1 MASNTRGTHE
11 ITSPPRF
18 LFTTCRAP
26 ISKHIYNIQAEY
38 RVLRQ
43 LASGS
48 QQHTTGI
55 HSPIT
60 STSEPHSPETGDG
73 CNGKGKGKLRRRR
86 STAVPSGTSINWI
99 SGLGAASGGGD
110 GAGLRLGA
118 SGWENGS
125 IDAEVTL
132 SATGRMQG
140 ATCRGVLNLRMRCM
154 CNLVS
159 VPQFSVLH

>member
-1 MASNTRGTHE
+1 M
-11 ITSPPRF
+11 
-18 LFTTCRAP
+18 
-26 ISKHIYNIQAEY
+26 QAEQ
-38 RVLRQ
+38 RVLSQ

-55 HSPIT
+55 HSPT
-60 STSEPHSPETGDG
+60 PSTSKPYRLKTGHG
-73 CNGKGKGKLRRRR
+73 CSGERKGKFRRHR

-99 SGLGAASGGGD
+99 SGLGTGGGGGGGVGVSD
-110 GAGLRLGA
+110 GKGLRLGA

-140 ATCRGVLNLRMRCM
+140 ATCRGVLNLRMRYM
-154 CNLVS
+154 
-159 VPQFSVLH
+159 